1 MKNRCPWCEKDD
13 LYRQYHDR
21 EWGVPVYDDR
31 VLFEFII
38 LEGVQAGLSWHT
50 VLRKR
55 ENYRLAYDHFDFE
68 KVARYDQTKI
78 DELMHNEGLIRNK
91 LKIEASVV
99 NAQCFMEVRREFG
112 SFSTYIWAFTGGRPL
127 VNHFA
132 SLAEI
137 PATTELSDQ
146 ISKDMKK
153 RGFKFVGSTVVY
165 AHMQATGMVN
175 DHLISCPRHGE
186 LSNQCSVISSS

>member
-1 MKNRCPWCEKDD
+1 MENRCPWCEKDD
-13 LYRQYHDR
+13 LYRRYHDL

-31 VLFEFII
+31 VLFEFLI
-38 LEGVQAGLSWHT
+38 LEGVQAGLSWYT

-55 ENYRLAYDHFDFE
+55 ENYRAAYDGFDFN
-68 KVARYDQTKI
+68 KVALYNRSKL
-78 DELMHNEGLIRNK
+78 DELMQNEGLIRNK

-99 NAQCFMEVRREFG
+99 NAKCFLDVRKEFG
-112 SFSTYIWAFTGGRPL
+112 SFSTYIWAFVGGKPI
-127 VNHFA
+127 VNHYE
-132 SLAEI
+132 SLKEV
-137 PATTELSDQ
+137 PATTPLSDQ

-175 DHLISCPRHGE
+175 DHLVSCPRHRE
-186 LSNQCSVISSS
+186 ISEQ